1 MSNYAE
7 IIKNNL
13 QRLYSD
19 LPADLAER
27 LPASH
32 IDKEFTFQAFGESC
46 RITPQTITIGDEV
59 QTGPQGIIISL
70 YALQVA
76 AASCQLK
83 PFKAFR
89 ELPDSMP
96 YVGAFGSHTESVLM
110 DHIDT
115 LEQETDRI
123 IDPFNGS
130 HEAKP
135 DTGDFSFI
143 LYPLPKIALH
153 YIFYRADDEFPAA
166 VTCLFSCNAF
176 EFLPT
181 DALADTGEYTS
192 KKILDLL

>member
-7 IIKNNL
+7 IIKINL
-13 QRLYSD
+13 QRLYSN
-19 LPADLAER
+19 LPADLADR
-27 LPASH
+27 LPASQV
-32 IDKEFTFQAFGESC
+32 DNTFQFSAFGETC
-46 RITPQTITIGDEV
+46 RITPQNIQIGERV
-59 QTGPQGIIISL
+59 QRGPQGIIISL

-76 AASCQLK
+76 TAACQLT

-96 YVGAFGSHTESVLM
+96 YVGAFTSHTEIILM
-110 DHIDT
+110 DHIDAIDR
-115 LEQETDRI
+115 EADRI

-135 DTGDFSFI
+135 DTGDFSLI
-143 LYPLPKIALH
+143 LYPLPKIALQ

-176 EFLPT
+176 EFLTT
-181 DALADTGEYTS
+181 DALADTSEYTS
-192 KKILDLL
+192 KKILDIL